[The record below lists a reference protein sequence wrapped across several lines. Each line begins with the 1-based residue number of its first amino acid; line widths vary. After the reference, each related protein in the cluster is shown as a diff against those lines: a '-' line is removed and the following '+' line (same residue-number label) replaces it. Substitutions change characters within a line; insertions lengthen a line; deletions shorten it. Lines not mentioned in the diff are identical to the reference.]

1 MIFFLQGCIK
11 FRFYVF
17 QVCWGG
23 KKGEGNCK
31 SVGKNIPR
39 KNGIG
44 KKYHLP
50 VNIKATGKNI
60 KLGTWEG
67 ALKIWEENQD

>member
-1 MIFFLQGCIK
+1 MFFKSVGEEYQFFL
-11 FRFYVF
+11 
-17 QVCWGG
+17 
-23 KKGEGNCK
+23 KGEGNCK
-31 SVGKNIPR
+31 SVEKNIPR

-44 KKYHLP
+44 KKYHLL